1 MPFFFNSYYGNLTLR
16 KGYMPSK
23 YKQIEEHWGKPM
35 AVILC
40 ELYDKHRNTYK
51 VAEELGVTQP
61 TVSNWIM
68 RCRLEFRT
76 ILAIVSAPVTPN
88 SLDAYPQEALEVAS

>member
-1 MPFFFNSYYGNLTLR
+1 MS
-16 KGYMPSK
+16 SK
-23 YKQIEEHWGKPM
+23 YKLIEEQWGKPM

-51 VAEELGVTQP
+51 IAEELGVTQP

-76 ILAIVSAPVTPN
+76 ILAHCDLRGEMLSVHGEAAQTG
-88 SLDAYPQEALEVAS
+88 AYPHEAMGAK